1 VDLTLDV
8 VDDPPVDLSVVL
20 PAYQEAQVI
29 GAALARLHEHL
40 SAVVDSFE
48 LVVVCDGCT
57 DGTPEAA
64 RSTGLTGV
72 RVAEYRVNR
81 GKGHALVTGVAL
93 ARGRDI
99 AFFDA
104 DLDLHPRAL
113 LAMLERRRGGAQVV
127 VGSKIH
133 PSSTVRYPAARRV
146 QSRVY
151 RRLIRW
157 WFDLDV
163 SDTQTGAKLFDRIVL
178 EACLPGLTST
188 GFAFDLELLVRAHDL
203 GFSIEESPV
212 DLDYQFDSRVPL
224 HAAVQVLRDTRM
236 IARRRRR
243 GQTAPAVQVL
253 LPATPEEGATPLP
266 LPPPR
271 IQADACDDAV

>member
-8 VDDPPVDLSVVL
+8 VDEAQVQLSVIL

-29 GAALARLHEHL
+29 AAALTRLHEHL
-40 SAVVDSFE
+40 SEVVDSFE
-48 LVVVCDGCT
+48 FIVVCDGCT

-64 RSTGLTGV
+64 RTTGLAGV
-72 RVAEYRVNR
+72 RVAEYPVNR

-113 LAMLERRRGGAQVV
+113 LAMLERRRRGAQVV

-151 RRLIRW
+151 RRLIQW

-178 EACLPGLTST
+178 EACLPGLTSS

-212 DLDYQFDSRVPL
+212 ELDYQFDSRVPL

-243 GQTAPAVQVL
+243 GGTAPAMRVA
-253 LPATPEEGATPLP
+253 LPAGPDADGAAAA
-266 LPPPR
+266 LPPPGLR
-271 IQADACDDAV
+271 IEACDDAK